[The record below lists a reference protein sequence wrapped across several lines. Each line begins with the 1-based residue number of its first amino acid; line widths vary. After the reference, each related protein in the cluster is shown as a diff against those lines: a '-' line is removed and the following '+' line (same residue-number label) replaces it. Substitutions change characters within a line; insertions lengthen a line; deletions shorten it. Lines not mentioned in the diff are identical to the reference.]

1 MYSDKLFTKV
11 TSIKLSVVK
20 IENKKLT
27 KSILNQLN
35 RKSPFDRLYNLKEN
49 VKFLGYVND
58 KTKCL
63 LWSNE
68 DFIYKYDIKDF
79 FSFLRIDLNKNTI
92 NDLYQIFPSEEVNSL
107 YNFTNEMGHYEYQDL
122 EISCVLDKNTQYE
135 ILDKK
140 ENLDKILEEILKR
153 QIFI

>member
-1 MYSDKLFTKV
+1 MYSDKLFIKA

-35 RKSPFDRLYNLKEN
+35 RKSPFDKLYNLKEN

-63 LWSNE
+63 LWCNE
-68 DFIYKYDIKDF
+68 DLIYKYDIKDF
-79 FSFLRIDLNKNTI
+79 FPFLRIDLHKNTI
-92 NDLYQIFPSEEVNSL
+92 NDLYEIFPSEEVNLLHS
-107 YNFTNEMGHYEYQDL
+107 FRNEMGHYEYQDL

-135 ILDKK
+135 IQDKK
-140 ENLDKILEEILKR
+140 ENIDKILEEILKR

>member
-1 MYSDKLFTKV
+1 MYSDKLFAKE

-27 KSILNQLN
+27 KGIFNQLN
-35 RKSPFDRLYNLKEN
+35 RKSPFDKLYNLKEN

-63 LWSNE
+63 LWSNK

-79 FSFLRIDLNKNTI
+79 FPFLRIDLNKNTI
-92 NDLYQIFPSEEVNSL
+92 DDLYEVFPSEEVNSL
-107 YNFTNEMGHYEYQDL
+107 HNFKNENGYYEYQEL
-122 EISCVLDKNTQYE
+122 EISCVLEKNTQYE
-135 ILDKK
+135 ILEKK
-140 ENLDKILEEILKR
+140 ETVDKIVEELLKR